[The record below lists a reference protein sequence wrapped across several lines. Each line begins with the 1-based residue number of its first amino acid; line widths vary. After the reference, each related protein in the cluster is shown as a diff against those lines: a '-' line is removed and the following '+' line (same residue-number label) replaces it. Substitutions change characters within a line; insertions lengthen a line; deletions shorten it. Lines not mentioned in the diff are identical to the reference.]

1 MEPTQKATMSV
12 TDVIVIEIP
21 LCFMVFPIRVSMSS
35 LVEVDA
41 NPDSNTNISSTPIP
55 KNIKN
60 KINNQLRHKS
70 NIHPSPTFSAHNA
83 IFNNLH
89 QL

>member
-12 TDVIVIEIP
+12 TDVIVIEIQ
-21 LCFMVFPIRVSMSS
+21 LCFMVSPIRVSMSS

-60 KINNQLRHKS
+60 KGNNKLRHKS
-70 NIHPSPTFSAHNA
+70 NIHPSPTFSVHNA
-83 IFNNLH
+83 IFDNLH

>member
-1 MEPTQKATMSV
+1 MSV

-35 LVEVDA
+35 LVDVDA

-55 KNIKN
+55 KIIKN
-60 KINNQLRHKS
+60 NRNNELRHKS
-70 NIHPSPTFSAHNA
+70 NVRPSPTVVKSDKVPILITFELIYCA
-83 IFNNLH
+83 
-89 QL
+89 